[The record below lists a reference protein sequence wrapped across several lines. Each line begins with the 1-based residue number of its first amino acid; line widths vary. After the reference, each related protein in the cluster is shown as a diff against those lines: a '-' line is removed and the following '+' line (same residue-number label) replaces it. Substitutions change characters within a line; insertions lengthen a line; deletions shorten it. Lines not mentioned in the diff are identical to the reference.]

1 MTKRSKKQLVS
12 ELIRE
17 FRTCANEDAAFESL
31 AAAQLGVSESDL
43 RCINIIENAGGLTAG
58 ELAVRSGLSGGAIT
72 GVIDRLERAGLARR
86 VHEPADRRRVRVQVT
101 AAFEARAERIW
112 GPLAADWHSTLS
124 RAFTPEELE
133 RITDFLRAATE
144 IGRRHADSLGGT
156 LDRSD
161 RRVASAPTGSST
173 PSRDRPAAIP

>member
-1 MTKRSKKQLVS
+1 MANRSKKQLLN

-31 AAAQLGVSESDL
+31 AAKRLGVSESDL

-86 VHEPADRRRVRVQVT
+86 VFEPADRRRVRVQVT
-101 AAFEARAERIW
+101 PAFQARAERIW
-112 GPLAADWHSTLS
+112 GPLAADWHATLS
-124 RAFTPEELE
+124 RAFTLRELA
-133 RITDFLRAATE
+133 RIIDFLHTATE
-144 IGRRHADSLGGT
+144 IGRRRADELRETPDQADEAATTG
-156 LDRSD
+156 
-161 RRVASAPTGSST
+161 AAP
-173 PSRDRPAAIP
+173 AL

>member
-1 MTKRSKKQLVS
+1 MAKRSKKQLVN

-17 FRTCANEDAAFESL
+17 FRTCANEDAAVENL
-31 AAAQLGVSESDL
+31 AAERLGVSESDL
-43 RCINIIENAGGLTAG
+43 RCINIIENTGGLTAG

-86 VHEPADRRRVRVQVT
+86 VFEPADRRRVRVQVT

-144 IGRRHADSLGGT
+144 IARRHADRLHEAPG
-156 LDRSD
+156 RSD
-161 RRVASAPTGSST
+161 RLAASAPTGSSAA
-173 PSRDRPAAIP
+173 SRHRPAAIP